1 MFALILARIKEC
13 VNYSDSGYSS
23 ADSDLGKITRMETN
37 ELKFLLKLLGCADYR
52 ASYTDR
58 TFDSF
63 KKDKNKI
70 CRDLGDREL
79 VDYSREIA
87 AVKILPPGRA
97 LLQEPTKVAI
107 ADKELKVLEKISK
120 ASGKITPS
128 KITSPKAAE
137 RDAILKSLS
146 DRGLIEAELK
156 RKKSKPEVWLTERG
170 IEYLR
175 DDYSPKGAANISLD
189 LLNNYVRFL
198 RKTLRDQPEPVSTSA
213 PINVESAAVT
223 IINLTDEEI
232 LQSIQ
237 KLDRELGTDNYLPIF
252 HVRQKLQPPLSRE
265 ELDKALYRLE
275 ESDQIELSKLAEP
288 GDYTPEQ
295 VEAGIPQFSGGS
307 LFFITTI

>member
-1 MFALILARIKEC
+1 
-13 VNYSDSGYSS
+13 
-23 ADSDLGKITRMETN
+23 
-37 ELKFLLKLLGCADYR
+37 
-52 ASYTDR
+52 
-58 TFDSF
+58 
-63 KKDKNKI
+63 
-70 CRDLGDREL
+70 
-79 VDYSREIA
+79 
-87 AVKILPPGRA
+87 
-97 LLQEPTKVAI
+97 
-107 ADKELKVLEKISK
+107 
-120 ASGKITPS
+120 
-128 KITSPKAAE
+128 
-137 RDAILKSLS
+137 
-146 DRGLIEAELK
+146 
-156 RKKSKPEVWLTERG
+156 
-170 IEYLR
+170 
-175 DDYSPKGAANISLD
+175 
-189 LLNNYVRFL
+189 VRFL